1 MAWES
6 GFFNSV
12 NGDRVYKA
20 DHISGLFEG
29 LITDGVYESIG
40 NKLAVQANSGM
51 TIQIASGRG
60 FFSGRWVNNDAEFL
74 LTLEDAD
81 VLLKR
86 YCAVCVKVDLTTEGR
101 TAQPYLKYG
110 ALASEPI
117 KPTME
122 RTDTVKEYCL
132 AYILINGG
140 VTEITNADIEDARFD
155 TNVCGW
161 VTGLIEQIDANTIYQ
176 QQVAILDAFLAQ
188 QEKTIEEWVES
199 LTSYLDA
206 NAEAKIAA
214 DILNLQN
221 REVKVSATFDGLGWD
236 SQEDGTY
243 TQTLTVEG
251 ITANNRI
258 LVLPTEQYIE
268 AWLNMGVEPIA
279 QDINSITFTATAPE
293 NINMVVDVIIY
304 NL

>member
-12 NGDRVYKA
+12 NGDRVYNA

-60 FFSGRWVNNDAEFL
+60 FFGGRWVNNDAEYL
-74 LTLEDAD
+74 LTLEKAD
-81 VLLKR
+81 VLLSR
-86 YCAVCVKVDLTTEGR
+86 YCAVCVRVDLATSGR
-101 TAQPYLKYG
+101 KAQPYLKYG
-110 ALASEPI
+110 AVASTPV

-122 RTDTVKEYCL
+122 RTNTVKEYCL
-132 AYILINGG
+132 AYILIKGG
-140 VTEITNADIEDARFD
+140 VTEITNADIEDARFN

-161 VTGLIEQIDANTIYQ
+161 VTGLIKQIDANTIYQ
-176 QQVAILDAFLAQ
+176 QQQAILEAFLTQ
-188 QEKTIEEWVES
+188 QEKNVQEWVES

-221 REVKVSATFDGLGWD
+221 REVKKSATFDGLGWN

-251 ITANNRI
+251 VTTSNRI
-258 LVLPTEQYIE
+258 LVLPTEEYIE
-268 AWLNMGVEPIA
+268 AWFNMGVEPIS
-279 QDINSITFTATAPE
+279 QDINSVTFMCDTPDETDIT
-293 NINMVVDVIIY
+293 VDVIIY

>member
-1 MAWES
+1 MAWTS

-12 NGDRVYKA
+12 NGDRVYNA
-20 DHISGLFEG
+20 DQVSGLFEG

-60 FFSGRWVNNDAEFL
+60 FFGGRWVNNDAEFL

-86 YCAVCVKVDLTTEGR
+86 YCAVCVRVDLSTSAR

-132 AYILINGG
+132 AYILVNGG

-161 VTGLIEQIDANTIYQ
+161 VTGLIKQIDANTIYQ
-176 QQVAILDAFLAQ
+176 QQTAILEEFLAQ
-188 QEKTIEEWVES
+188 QEKSVQEWVES

-206 NAEAKIAA
+206 DAEAKIAA
-214 DILNLQN
+214 DILKLQN
-221 REVKVSATFDGLGWD
+221 REVKVSATLDSHGWE
-236 SQEDGTY
+236 SNEDGVY

-251 ITANNRI
+251 VTANNRI
-258 LVLPTEQYIE
+258 LVLPQEEFID
-268 AWLNMGVEPIA
+268 AWFNMGVNPVS
-279 QDINSITFTATAPE
+279 QGINSITFTSTVPDD
-293 NINMVVDVIIY
+293 INMVVDVIIY

>member
-12 NGDRVYKA
+12 NGDRVYNA

-29 LITDGVYESIG
+29 LITDGVYESVG

-60 FFSGRWVNNDAEFL
+60 FFGGRWVNNDAEFL

-86 YCAVCVKVDLTTEGR
+86 YCAVCVRVDLSTEAR

-140 VTEITNADIEDARFD
+140 ATEITNADIEDARFD

-161 VTGLIEQIDANTIYQ
+161 VTGLIKQIDANTIYQ
-176 QQVAILDAFLAQ
+176 QQAAILDAFLAQ
-188 QEKTIEEWVES
+188 QEKTVQEWVES

-221 REVKVSATFDGLGWD
+221 REVKVSATFDGSGWI
-236 SQEDGTY
+236 SNEDGTY
-243 TQTLTVEG
+243 TQTLAVEG
-251 ITANNRI
+251 VTATNRI
-258 LVLPTEQYIE
+258 LVLPAEEFIE
-268 AWLNMGVEPIA
+268 DWLNMGVEPIS
-279 QDINSITFTATAPE
+279 QDINSITFVACEPE
-293 NINMVVDVIIY
+293 NINIAVDVIIY